1 MAISKFNSEGY
12 KDMTSYEA
20 LSKVAREEAVAS
32 YMPLVYICSP
42 YAGNVETSLEQRNI
56 ADLH

>member
-20 LSKVAREEAVAS
+20 LSKVAREEAVSS
-32 YMPLVYICSP
+32 YMLLVYI
-42 YAGNVETSLEQRNI
+42 
-56 ADLH
+56 